1 MRAAAPILLA
11 FALLAPAAQAA
22 APPLRDRDYFAFADR
37 VLLGLG
43 VRWDAARGVYV
54 SRHKGAAART
64 NANLLLIHATAAL
77 RGHAGPSRQD
87 ERARTLVARMTHAP
101 MFSYRRGRGWSGR
114 SACWMKQLTRHGRDH
129 VSLDSQVAEA
139 LAAAWRARRRLGLTA
154 PDAARAAR
162 VVDRCAHHPAWRFP
176 HLLKNQINW
185 SAQLYAAAADVTG
198 RRDLLRRDY
207 RRHLVRFAAAITRPR
222 HGMRSSNLGPGF
234 GFHYNPEL
242 PATTPGNFDTPEYA
256 NIVATALQHYPRAL
270 RAGMRPLPAHELGLL
285 RRWVTR
291 LLTGS
296 WTHAGYLNWDT
307 GHGTRRWHSA
317 QYWAF
322 AQQGLLAIA
331 AAPPF
336 WARPEYGRW
345 AKSLFDRGLLL
356 YARWGDEAGGMAPQL
371 PFDVFSDHRDQDL
384 YATRMAANA
393 MRAVVLGLG
402 DAPATAPPPLYS
414 FDRETGRLAVTAPS
428 YSTAIVPDNRRAFA
442 YGGIELARLFDG
454 GQRVAATTGGT
465 PPNAF
470 GVVVRDAAGRTL
482 LASQGGTRRGRLRV
496 LGRRAPAGSFREL
509 RATGR
514 VTAGRLGI
522 TTTHRFSARDIA
534 VRWEIRC
541 DGRCGT
547 IDVHLP
553 TWGADAAIDVH
564 RRDRTH
570 APLTAAVP
578 LADVDHVELGAAAGY
593 AMTLLSRPTG
603 ALLFPVATAPQP
615 TDPHPGPTLAIR
627 LVAGAELRATSLAV
641 RISPRCAA
649 ATRAGSRGR
658 PARSTRC

>member
-1 MRAAAPILLA
+1 VRRALLLALTVLAWTAPAAPAFRDADYLA
-11 FALLAPAAQAA
+11 FA
-22 APPLRDRDYFAFADR
+22 DG

-43 VRWDAARGVYV
+43 AQWDPAQGVYV

-77 RGHAGPSRQD
+77 RGHTGPSRQD
-87 ERARTLVARMTHAP
+87 ERGRALVARMTSAP
-101 MFSYRRGRGWSGR
+101 MFEYRRGREWSSR
-114 SACWMKQLTRHGRDH
+114 SACWMKRLTDGERDH

-139 LAAAWRARRRLGLTA
+139 LAAAWRARRRLSLPA
-154 PDAARAAR
+154 ALAARTAR
-162 VVDRCAHHPAWRFP
+162 IVDRCAHHPAWRFP

-198 RRDLLRRDY
+198 QSDLLRRDY
-207 RRHLVRFAAAITRPR
+207 RRHLVRFTEAIARPR
-222 HGMRSSNLGPGF
+222 RGMRSANLGPGF

-256 NIVATALQHYPRAL
+256 NIVASALQQYPRAL
-270 RAGMRPLPAHELGLL
+270 RAGMKPLRGRELRLL

-345 AKSLFDRGLLL
+345 AKALFDRGLLL
-356 YARWGDEAGGMAPQL
+356 YTRWGKEAGNGIAPQL

-384 YATRMAANA
+384 YATRIAANA
-393 MRAVVLGLG
+393 MRAIALGLG

-414 FDRETGRLAVTAPS
+414 FDRETGRLAVTTPS

-470 GVVVRDAAGRTL
+470 GVVVGDTAGGTL
-482 LASQGGTRRGRLRV
+482 LASQDGGSRGRLRV
-496 LGRRAPAGSFREL
+496 LGRRPPAGSFREL

-514 VTAGRLGI
+514 VAADGLRI
-522 TTTHRFSARDIA
+522 TTTHRFRAHDIV
-534 VRWEIRC
+534 VRWDVSC
-541 DGRCGT
+541 QSRCGT

-553 TWGADAAIDVH
+553 TWGEDAAIEVH
-564 RRDRTH
+564 HRDGSH
-570 APLTAAVP
+570 APLAAPVA
-578 LADVDHVELGAAAGY
+578 LADVARAELGAEAGY
-593 AMTLLSRPTG
+593 TVTPIGPPPG
-603 ALLFPVATAPQP
+603 AILVPVATAPQP

-627 LVAGAELRATSLAV
+627 LAAGPAVRETSLAV
-641 RISPRCAA
+641 RIRPH
-649 ATRAGSRGR
+649 RARTG
-658 PARSTRC
+658 

>member
-1 MRAAAPILLA
+1 VRRPLLLGLAALALVLITTPPTARAAPL
-11 FALLAPAAQAA
+11 
-22 APPLRDRDYFAFADR
+22 LRDGDYFAFADR

-43 VRWDAARGVYV
+43 AQWDAAQGVYV

-77 RGHAGPSRQD
+77 HGHSGPSRQD
-87 ERARTLVARMTHAP
+87 ERARVLVARLTHAP
-101 MFSYRRGRGWSGR
+101 MLGYRRGRAWSSR
-114 SACWMKQLTRHGRDH
+114 SACWMKQLTRYGRDH

-139 LAAAWRARRRLGLTA
+139 LAAAWQARRRLGLPA
-154 PDAARAAR
+154 SVAARVAR

-198 RRDLLRRDY
+198 DGELLRRDY
-207 RRHLVRFAAAITRPR
+207 RRHLVRFAAGIARPR
-222 HGMRSSNLGPGF
+222 RGMRSSNLGPGF

-256 NIVATALQHYPRAL
+256 NIVASALQHYPRAL
-270 RAGMRPLPAHELGLL
+270 RAGMRPLRARELGLL

-336 WARPEYGRW
+336 WSRPEYGRW
-345 AKSLFDRGLLL
+345 AKALFDRGLLL
-356 YARWGDEAGGMAPQL
+356 YARWGEEAGGIAPQL

-384 YATRMAANA
+384 YASRMAANA
-393 MRAVVLGLG
+393 MRAVALGLG
-402 DAPATAPPPLYS
+402 DAPATVPPPLYA
-414 FDRETGRLAVTAPS
+414 FDRETGRLAVTTPS
-428 YSTAIVPDNRRAFA
+428 YSTAIVPDNRGAFA

-482 LASQGGTRRGRLRV
+482 LASQDGVSRGRLRLV
-496 LGRRAPAGSFREL
+496 GRRPAAGSFREL
-509 RATGR
+509 RVIGSVAADGLR
-514 VTAGRLGI
+514 I
-522 TTTHRFSARDIA
+522 TTTHRFRARDVA
-534 VRWEIRC
+534 VRWDIRC
-541 DGRCGT
+541 AGCGRGEV
-547 IDVHLP
+547 DVYLP
-553 TWGADAAIDVH
+553 TWGEDAVIDVQ
-564 RRDRTH
+564 RADGSH
-570 APLTAAVP
+570 APLAGPVA
-578 LADVDHVELGAAAGY
+578 LADVAGVELGAEAGY
-593 AMTLLSRPTG
+593 AVTPLSRPPG
-603 ALLFPVATAPQP
+603 ALLLPVATAPQP

-627 LVAGAELRATSLAV
+627 LVAGTEPRAASLAV
-641 RISPRCAA
+641 RITPR
-649 ATRAGSRGR
+649 
-658 PARSTRC
+658 